1 MNSAILFPSLSIF
14 NTHCKSGV
22 PFNKKLYYF
31 GLIQKWYPMKKE
43 MKRLFIKYLGKRYAV
58 NTVKILEPGKTI
70 YDLITII
77 DLETNKL
84 AFENQ
89 KLNLVTLDTRES
101 SPTLFTSLIKDLPK
115 DLITAI
121 KNGIMNEYH
130 GRVQEYV

>member
-1 MNSAILFPSLSIF
+1 
-14 NTHCKSGV
+14 
-22 PFNKKLYYF
+22 
-31 GLIQKWYPMKKE
+31 MKKE

-101 SPTLFTSLIKDLPK
+101 SPTLYTSLIKDLPK